1 MNKRLWEEANFLDKA
16 DLLKDFRTQFCIPKQ
31 EASKELDEI
40 YFCGN
45 SLGLQP
51 RKTKELLIEEM
62 DKWAK
67 HGVKGHFL
75 GTRPWMPFH
84 KNLTHGLSQLVGGKP
99 SEVVAMNSLT
109 TNLHLLMVSFYQ
121 PTKQRFKI
129 LLEEHSF
136 PSDHFAIES
145 QIKFHGFD
153 PKEAMVFVKPEP
165 GEETI
170 SNESITSA
178 IELHQESLALVL
190 LPGVQYYTGQFFKL
204 DSIARAAKKVG
215 ATVGFDLAH
224 AIGNVPLNLHDDQVD
239 FAVWC
244 HYKYLNSGPGAVGG
258 AFVHEKH
265 HHRTDLPRFSGW
277 WGHKEES
284 RFRMENKFEPI
295 PTAEA
300 WQLSNPP
307 IASMICIKASLDTF
321 EAAGGILELRKKSIL
336 LTNFLEKAIKENFS
350 NRVSILT
357 PSNHQERGA
366 QLSISI
372 LKAKKEPKQVYDEI
386 EKKGVVCDWRYPNVI
401 RVAPTPLYNQ
411 FREIARFIE
420 ILDEAMR

>member
-1 MNKRLWEEANFLDKA
+1 MNKNLWEEADFLDKS
-16 DLLKDFRTQFCIPKQ
+16 DKLREFRNQFCVPIH
-31 EASKELDEI
+31 EASKEEEI

-51 RKTKELLIEEM
+51 KKTKDLLFEEI

-75 GTRPWMPFH
+75 GSRPWMPFH
-84 KNLTHGLSQLVGGKP
+84 KNLAPGLAKLVGAKP

-121 PTKQRFKI
+121 PTSKRFKI
-129 LLEEHSF
+129 LLEEKSF
-136 PSDHFAIES
+136 PSDHYAVES
-145 QIKFHGFD
+145 QIKFHGYD
-153 PKEAMVFVKPEP
+153 PKEAMILVKPKP
-165 GEETI
+165 GEVTI
-170 SNESITSA
+170 SLEN
-178 IELHQESLALVL
+178 IEAEIQRHQDSLALVL
-190 LPGVQYYTGQFFKL
+190 LPGVQYYTGQFFKI
-204 DSIARAAKKVG
+204 DAIVKTAKKAG
-215 ATVGFDLAH
+215 AVVGFDLAH

-265 HHRTDLPRFSGW
+265 HHRTELPRFSGW

-284 RFRMENKFEPI
+284 RFLMENKFEPI
-295 PTAEA
+295 VSVDA

-307 IASMICIKASLDTF
+307 ISSMICILASLGVF
-321 EAAGGILELRKKSIL
+321 ESAGGIIELRKKSIL
-336 LTNFLEKAIKENFS
+336 LTNFLEKVLKENFA
-350 NRVSILT
+350 NRLSILT
-357 PSNHQERGA
+357 PSNHSERGA

-372 LKAKKEPKQVYDEI
+372 LKAKQEPKKVYDEI
-386 EKKGVVCDWRYPNVI
+386 EKRGVVCDWRYPNVI
-401 RVAPTPLYNQ
+401 RLAPTPLYNK
-411 FREIARFIE
+411 FKEVARFVE